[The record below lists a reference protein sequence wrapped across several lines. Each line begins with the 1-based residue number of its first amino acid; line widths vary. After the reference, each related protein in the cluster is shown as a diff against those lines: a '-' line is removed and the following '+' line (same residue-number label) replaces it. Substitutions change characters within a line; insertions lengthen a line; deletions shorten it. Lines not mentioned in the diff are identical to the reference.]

1 MQSLL
6 LIGSVMLIA
15 ATSGDAMRFNAAQ
28 EVAAPYS
35 YDLITWHLENSLS
48 KWTHRVSR
56 YLPWNGLTEAERQSM
71 VVEYFDLTPRL
82 GELKDRV
89 ANVSSD
95 PGNDLGLTLS
105 GLESELE
112 TVRARREQLRPDVE
126 EALESAISAIAQ
138 EQRLSALGELVFP
151 PVDIRLTEP
160 PKVLITSPRDR
171 IQRTHDVLIDPRVQ
185 VEDRE
190 IMESQLLESDDLSAL
205 VVDIG
210 GVATYPASLYSG
222 GNIEG
227 TLRIAAHEWLH
238 HYLFFKPLGQN
249 MYESSEMQVLNE
261 TLADL
266 AGREIGDLAFRL
278 PSIAVTL
285 NDSNVPVANFGGTQE
300 DETAELE
307 KFDFRIEMR
316 ETRAQVDELLSKV
329 KIEDAESF
337 MEMRR
342 LMFVANGFDIR
353 KLNQAYFA
361 FNGTYADSAASSS
374 PIADQLKRYRD
385 STSDVGAFV
394 KKVAAFSSYQEFL
407 NGLNELD

>member
-1 MQSLL
+1 
-6 LIGSVMLIA
+6 
-15 ATSGDAMRFNAAQ
+15 
-28 EVAAPYS
+28 
-35 YDLITWHLENSLS
+35 
-48 KWTHRVSR
+48 
-56 YLPWNGLTEAERQSM
+56 
-71 VVEYFDLTPRL
+71 
-82 GELKDRV
+82 
-89 ANVSSD
+89 
-95 PGNDLGLTLS
+95 
-105 GLESELE
+105 
-112 TVRARREQLRPDVE
+112 RREQLRPDVE

-138 EQRLSALGELVFP
+138 KQRLGALAELVFP

-160 PKVLITSPRDR
+160 PKVLITSPRER

-190 IMESQLLESDDLSAL
+190 SMESQLLESDDLSAL

-222 GNIEG
+222 GDIEG

-249 MYESSEMQVLNE
+249 MFESSEMQILNE

-266 AGREIGDLAFRL
+266 AGREIGNLAFQL
-278 PSIAVTL
+278 PSIAATL
-285 NDSNVPVANFGGTQE
+285 KDSNIPVANFSGTQE
-300 DETAELE
+300 DEGTRLE

-316 ETRAQVDELLSKV
+316 ETRAQVDELLSKG
-329 KIEDAESF
+329 KIEEAESF
-337 MEMRR
+337 MEERR
-342 LMFVANGFDIR
+342 LDFVANGFNIR

-394 KKVAAFSSYQEFL
+394 KKVAGFSSYQEFL
-407 NGLNELD
+407 NGLYELD